1 MSSTVEDEAR
11 PIGLRCRDQRT
22 GAAMTKET
30 ASKRLIVGIS
40 GASGAVLGVEF
51 LRALRRHAE
60 WETHLIVSQH
70 AAKTIAYETP
80 YSLDEIAALATH
92 THRFDDIGA
101 SIASGSFKTEGMVIV
116 PCSMKT
122 LAAIAHGFS
131 ENLLSRAADVTLKER
146 RKLALVARESPLSPI
161 HLQNMQA
168 LAACGAIIL
177 PPVLTFYNHPRTVED
192 MVHHVVGKILDLFDI
207 ELEGFRR
214 WNGAE

>member
-1 MSSTVEDEAR
+1 
-11 PIGLRCRDQRT
+11 
-22 GAAMTKET
+22 MTKET

-40 GASGAVLGVEF
+40 GASGAVLGVEC

-60 WETHLIVSQH
+60 WETHLIVSRH
-70 AAKTIAYETP
+70 AATTIACETP
-80 YSLDEIAALATH
+80 YSLDEIAALATQ
-92 THRFDDIGA
+92 THRVDDVGA
-101 SIASGSFKTEGMVIV
+101 SIASGSFKTEGMAVV

-146 RKLALVARESPLSPI
+146 RKLVLVARESPLSPI

-168 LAACGAIIL
+168 LSACGAIIL

-192 MVHHVVGKILDLFDI
+192 MVHHIVGKILDVFDI

>member
-1 MSSTVEDEAR
+1 MRRRTVSMR
-11 PIGLRCRDQRT
+11 SRRWRRKRT
-22 GAAMTKET
+22 E
-30 ASKRLIVGIS
+30 
-40 GASGAVLGVEF
+40 
-51 LRALRRHAE
+51 
-60 WETHLIVSQH
+60 
-70 AAKTIAYETP
+70 
-80 YSLDEIAALATH
+80 
-92 THRFDDIGA
+92 FDDVGA
-101 SIASGSFKTEGMVIV
+101 SIASGSFKTEGMAVV

-146 RKLALVARESPLSPI
+146 RKLVLVARKSPLSPI

-192 MVHHVVGKILDLFDI
+192 MVHHIVGKILDVFDI